1 MGSYA
6 QYVADQGP
14 DNRAGGTFPNRCSR
28 AQCLTMTLARKVMM
42 YPISQAGIPAAAQ
55 SSSAVFRFPAGLR
68 LLKKVDGIT
77 RRLSVFA
84 A

>member
-1 MGSYA
+1 
-6 QYVADQGP
+6 
-14 DNRAGGTFPNRCSR
+14 
-28 AQCLTMTLARKVMM
+28 MTLARKVMM

-55 SSSAVFRFPAGLR
+55 SSSAAFRFPAGLR